1 MPVDTAVLLVFLKF
15 PEKKK
20 IKQTVSDAYGGLID
34 PS

>member
-20 IKQTVSDAYGGLID
+20 KYISKRFPMLMAV
-34 PS
+34 